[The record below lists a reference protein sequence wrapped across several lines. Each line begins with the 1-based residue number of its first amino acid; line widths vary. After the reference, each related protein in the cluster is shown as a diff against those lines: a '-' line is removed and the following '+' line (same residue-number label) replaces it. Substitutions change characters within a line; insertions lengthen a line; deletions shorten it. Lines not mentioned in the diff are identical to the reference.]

1 MKLRALNLSSFLL
14 CTAKKEKRLAGLVK
28 YQSEAQL
35 PGPGRVVGFKKQTQQ
50 FADHGLSA
58 CVQFVRFVD
67 LAKWCQCTMEEFIGC
82 HFSHLLEVDGG
93 GRKPVSS
100 GFFC

>member
-35 PGPGRVVGFKKQTQQ
+35 PGPGRVVGFQKANSTVCRSRVK
-50 FADHGLSA
+50 
-58 CVQFVRFVD
+58 CVCSVR
-67 LAKWCQCTMEEFIGC
+67 
-82 HFSHLLEVDGG
+82 EVCGFRKVVSVHDGG
-93 GRKPVSS
+93 IYWMPL
-100 GFFC
+100 